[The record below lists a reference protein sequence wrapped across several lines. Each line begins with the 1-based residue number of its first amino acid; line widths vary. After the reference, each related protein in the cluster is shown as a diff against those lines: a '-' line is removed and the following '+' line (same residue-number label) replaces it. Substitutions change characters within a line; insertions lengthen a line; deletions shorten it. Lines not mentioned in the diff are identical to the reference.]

1 MNCPKKQL
9 SSPLFLA
16 YAIILAVLTLSY
28 AIFAVE
34 TLVSAPLIGAVL
46 CAATVC
52 TAIGAAFAFVVFFSK
67 GDAKASSVKKIN
79 VYYTAMLILSVA
91 ELIFAGIAAGFTLVI
106 CLIIAILLLA
116 AKNATEFIEKIF
128 GAIELGELS
137 INEILDGGSAVI
149 AIAGIII
156 SSLVIFI
163 FVCKV
168 VAFKKSSKYIGAIAT
183 LCESNQYSEK
193 RAPSVKLWMYAIIS
207 LIVSIIG
214 FGFGIGCGIAFV
226 MTGALMIVSAL
237 LFSKVH
243 KLASSDEFAK
253 AAESAAPSVSAPTAQ
268 YNAPVPNPQYNA
280 PAPNPQYNA
289 PAQRPQAQPVQ
300 GYAPYQQGQP
310 SQYRAPAPTAQPQQS
325 YAPYQ
330 GQPQGYAPYPNQ
342 RPAQGYAPYQG
353 QPTQP
358 TQGYAPYQ
366 PQPTQPMQGYV
377 PYQGQPQGYAP
388 YQPQQSQP
396 AETQPAPEEITAD
409 EAVAN
414 TTEVAETAVET
425 EAVAETAVE
434 TEAVAETA
442 EETETVTEAETAPE
456 AQDDT
461 CDECNG

>member
-116 AKNATEFIEKIF
+116 AKNATEFVEKVF

-137 INEILDGGSAVI
+137 INEILDGGSAII

-168 VAFKKSSKYIGAIAT
+168 VAFKKSSKYISAIAT

-207 LIVSIIG
+207 LIISIIG

-243 KLASSDEFAK
+243 KLASSDEFVK
-253 AAESAAPSVSAPTAQ
+253 AAESTAPSVSAPTAQ
-268 YNAPVPNPQYNA
+268 YNAPAPNPQYNA
-280 PAPNPQYNA
+280 PVPNPQYNA

-425 EAVAETAVE
+425 EAVAETA
-434 TEAVAETA
+434 